1 MHGRE
6 ISLVPRKPNL
16 MGIIADQMRDVINQ
30 LQELDDRQVERT
42 QELITS
48 VDNYIRLSDALLED
62 LSDIGED

>member
-1 MHGRE
+1 
-6 ISLVPRKPNL
+6 

-30 LQELDDRQVERT
+30 LKQLDERQVERT

>member
-1 MHGRE
+1 
-6 ISLVPRKPNL
+6 
-16 MGIIADQMRDVINQ
+16 MGVIADQLFDVINQ
-30 LQELDDRQVERT
+30 LKQLDERQVERT